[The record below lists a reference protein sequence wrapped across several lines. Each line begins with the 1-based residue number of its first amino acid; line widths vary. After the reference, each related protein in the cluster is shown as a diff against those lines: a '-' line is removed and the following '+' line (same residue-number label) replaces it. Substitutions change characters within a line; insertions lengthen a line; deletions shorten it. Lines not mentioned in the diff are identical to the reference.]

1 MVKAKRQR
9 DSVSR
14 VSAYAKRDAY

>member
-14 VSAYAKRDAY
+14 LSAYAKRDAY